1 MIEIREAE
9 PGDENVIL
17 KMIRELAVYEKEPNA
32 VTNTEKELAVH
43 LFEEKICS
51 ALVAIEKKEVIGFAL
66 FYTAYSTWKGKCIYL
81 EDFYVKEDK
90 RRSGVGTKLFQS
102 VIDIATDSK
111 AHRMEWQVYDWNQNA
126 INFYKKHNAV
136 LDNQWINGR
145 FEFNYKIK

>member
-102 VIDIATDSK
+102 VIDLATDSK
-111 AHRMEWQVYDWNQNA
+111 ARRMEWQVYDWNQNA

-136 LDNQWINGR
+136 LDNQWIKGR